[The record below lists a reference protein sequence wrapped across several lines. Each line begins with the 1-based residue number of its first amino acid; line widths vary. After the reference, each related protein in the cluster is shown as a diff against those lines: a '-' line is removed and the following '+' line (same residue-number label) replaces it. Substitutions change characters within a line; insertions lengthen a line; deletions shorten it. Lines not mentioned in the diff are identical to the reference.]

1 MSPMMAPS
9 MIDLLDTLRRAEAI
23 RCSFPAGRQLSRNG
37 ALQRKGTGCG
47 RRDKDPARA
56 ACPGTK
62 IPIPPRQD
70 IGHYHASMMRPVR
83 NGRPFRLRALFS
95 CRALLQVAD
104 WPKGRNLS
112 VFPLA
117 AEMATAVWYGWF
129 GRTKGAPGRTAG
141 AALASGAYRMSVA
154 TDIAATITFRYRS
167 RKTADEALRHGLPH
181 RRGVTLSRSE
191 CLILLQDRSR
201 LWQIS
206 R

>member
-23 RCSFPAGRQLSRNG
+23 RCSFPAGRRLSRND
-37 ALQRKGTGCG
+37 ALQRKEKGTGCG

-70 IGHYHASMMRPVR
+70 MGHYHASMIRPVR
-83 NGRPFRLRALFS
+83 NGRPFRLRALFP
-95 CRALLQVAD
+95 CRALPQVAD

-117 AEMATAVWYGWF
+117 AEMVTAVGHGRF

-141 AALASGAYRMSVA
+141 AALASGAYHMSVA
-154 TDIAATITFRYRS
+154 TNIAANITFRYRS

-181 RRGVTLSRSE
+181 RSGVTLSRSE

-201 LWQIS
+201 L
-206 R
+206 